1 TSSNPQNLTI
11 FENFFGNSFSS
22 AQVNGIWISGDFT
35 QTNICTPPASFGITG
50 AECQFSIAFTPTAT
64 GPRSGLLVVSTN
76 QGLAT
81 VPLSGT
87 GVASASAT
95 LTPASL
101 VFPAQLVNTG
111 SAGQLLTLK
120 NTGTTP
126 IHPAAATITGD
137 FAANA
142 LTCRAVPLN
151 PGDTCT
157 YSIKFLPTAI
167 GTRTGLFSVQSEA
180 GLLSSNLS
188 GTGIAPAAGVSP
200 QSLSFG
206 NQIVNT
212 TSSAQALSL
221 TNSG

>member
-111 SAGQLLTLK
+111 SAGQLLTLT

-126 IHPAAATITGD
+126 LHPLAATISGD
-137 FAANA
+137 FVASS
-142 LTCRAVPLN
+142 LTCRNVPLN
-151 PGDTCT
+151 PGATCT
-157 YSIKFLPTAI
+157 YPVTFIPTAV
-167 GTRTGLFSVQSEA
+167 GTRTGVFTVQTEA
-180 GLLSSNLS
+180 GPLSTNLS
-188 GTGIAPAAGVSP
+188 GTGVTPLPSVSP
-200 QSLSFG
+200 QELDFG
-206 NQIVNT
+206 DQILNT
-212 TSSAQALSL
+212 A
-221 TNSG
+221 